1 MEEKVEKLNNFI
13 EAINMAVEVAVD
25 EHSDKDEIKAK
36 IIQLI
41 FEKMGGIVLYIPRGI
56 KSSNTARNKLIIAKY
71 DGKNVKELARA
82 FGLSEQWIYSI
93 LAKEKNQKRKND

>member
-1 MEEKVEKLNNFI
+1 MEEKVEKLNAFI

-25 EHSDKDEIKAK
+25 EYSDKDEIKAK

-41 FEKMGGIVLYIPRGI
+41 FEKIGGIVLYIPRGI

-93 LAKEKNQKRKND
+93 LAKEKNQKKEK